1 MSNDRLGRKRLVIPL
16 VIAATLIVDG
26 GRAALSQ
33 QAGPDARVADAGA
46 VADAGGPPDA
56 PFIPPEG
63 GGGCSCPGVS

>member
-1 MSNDRLGRKRLVIPL
+1 MSDDRLGRKRLVIPL

-33 QAGPDARVADAGA
+33 QSDARVADAGA
-46 VADAGGPPDA
+46 IADAGGPADA

-63 GGGCSCPGVS
+63 GGGCSCPGVA